1 MSTQNNGGPA
11 FPYSGVHKGDKVN
24 LIVDSHGMT
33 LRDYFAAK
41 AMQARLSN
49 PQWLASDER
58 TALDAYQV
66 ADAMLRAREVS

>member
-1 MSTQNNGGPA
+1 MSNKTGGPA
-11 FPYSGVHKGDKVN
+11 FPYSGVHKGEKEN

-33 LRDYFAAK
+33 LRDYFAGK

-49 PQWLASDER
+49 PQWIASDER

-66 ADAMLRAREVS
+66 ADAMLRAREAS